1 MLTTIVAV
9 LGTLLGS
16 IVTGTLQ
23 NKAADRTER
32 TAAATR
38 LLRDQLNTIAQLT
51 AAASD
56 YRRAMR
62 KRAQGQLATNLTEAQ
77 LDRLRSES
85 HAARGAITQP
95 MTMLRVLVPHPQLH
109 DAAQAMV
116 ESAYLIRKAA
126 DSDEVQAA
134 QEVARAAQ
142 DTFVKLA
149 AELFADSALTKVH
162 A

>member
-38 LLRDQLNTIAQLT
+38 LLRDQLDTIAQLT

-62 KRAQGQLATNLTEAQ
+62 KRAQGQLTKLSRTQ
-77 LDRLRSES
+77 QDQLRSES

-95 MTMLRVLVPHPQLH
+95 MTMLRILVPHPQLH
-109 DAAQAMV
+109 DAAQTMV

-126 DSDEVQAA
+126 DLNEVKEA
-134 QEVARAAQ
+134 QDVARAAQ

-162 A
+162 T

>member
-38 LLRDQLNTIAQLT
+38 LLRDQLDTIAQLT

-62 KRAQGQLATNLTEAQ
+62 KRAQGQLTKLSRAQ
-77 LDRLRSES
+77 QDQLRSES

-95 MTMLRVLVPHPQLH
+95 MTMLRILVPHPQLH
-109 DAAQAMV
+109 DAAQTMV

-126 DSDEVQAA
+126 DLNEVKEA
-134 QEVARAAQ
+134 QDVARDAQ

-162 A
+162 T